1 MINRRLVQRFLSDGV
16 GVDVYC
22 AIVRTRLKKL
32 ENLAGVLAGTIPE
45 RIFEKR
51 REKKKEERK
60 GGKKEREKE
69 GREEEKREDSIITSK
84 HMTSMD
90 IDTM

>member
-1 MINRRLVQRFLSDGV
+1 VSTEVTVNAFLYSLARVFQGRCLCRYLSGTSRF
-16 GVDVYC
+16 
-22 AIVRTRLKKL
+22 
-32 ENLAGVLAGTIPE
+32 VLE

-60 GGKKEREKE
+60 GGKKEREKG

>member
-1 MINRRLVQRFLSDGV
+1 MQV
-16 GVDVYC
+16 
-22 AIVRTRLKKL
+22 
-32 ENLAGVLAGTIPE
+32 PE

-60 GGKKEREKE
+60 GGKKEREKG
-69 GREEEKREDSIITSK
+69 GREKEKREDSIITSK

>member
-1 MINRRLVQRFLSDGV
+1 MQQAFFL
-16 GVDVYC
+16 DVC
-22 AIVRTRLKKL
+22 LRSAPSNPLSL
-32 ENLAGVLAGTIPE
+32 EYLRYHQVCFRAGVLCRYLPE

-60 GGKKEREKE
+60 GGKKEREKG

>member
-1 MINRRLVQRFLSDGV
+1 MLTARS
-16 GVDVYC
+16 
-22 AIVRTRLKKL
+22 
-32 ENLAGVLAGTIPE
+32 GTCIKCFMQVPE

-51 REKKKEERK
+51 RKKKKEERK
-60 GGKKEREKE
+60 GGKKEREKG